1 MPGSGRPPLGVLVS
15 QVVLGVVALGASA
28 RYRWWVR
35 LAPLAAAAL
44 TVPVAVATQP
54 RLSFNGDYYP
64 SAVWALPAAAVTLLI
79 GATLL
84 ALGLAVRHDS
94 RGVWALL
101 ILLTPIGI
109 LALNPIGA
117 MLDNAGPGRPIV
129 AEWSSMAAA
138 GVLVTVAGP
147 ALLLLALA
155 ATGRHSAG
163 GRSLPAEAT
172 RCPTCG
178 GPSTSG

>member
-1 MPGSGRPPLGVLVS
+1 
-15 QVVLGVVALGASA
+15 
-28 RYRWWVR
+28 
-35 LAPLAAAAL
+35 
-44 TVPVAVATQP
+44 
-54 RLSFNGDYYP
+54 
-64 SAVWALPAAAVTLLI
+64 LPAVGVTLLI

-101 ILLTPIGI
+101 ILLTPIGV

-129 AEWSSMAAA
+129 PEWSSTAA
-138 GVLVTVAGP
+138 VVGP

-155 ATGRHSAG
+155 ATGRRSTG
-163 GRSLPAEAT
+163 DRSLPAAAT
-172 RCPTCG
+172 DCPTCG
-178 GPSTSG
+178 APSSSASSTKP